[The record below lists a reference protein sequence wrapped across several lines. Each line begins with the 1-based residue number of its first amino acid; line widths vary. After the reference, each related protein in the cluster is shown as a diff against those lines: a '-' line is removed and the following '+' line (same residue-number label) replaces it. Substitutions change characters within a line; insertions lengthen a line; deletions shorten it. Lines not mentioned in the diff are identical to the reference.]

1 MFLVIDDIG
10 EDVFGACLQYF
21 HWFFSVRGV
30 SGVVVDLMVFLVLFM
45 CPFSVDMARGGCF
58 MMSTVMLV
66 NVVSFPFLVAWS
78 TVFLIRLKSATCYHL
93 ASSGL
98 LLSDRKLSTT
108 ICCWIGGWS
117 GLLVRLTCHMH
128 DVFDRLSSNT
138 VSPYLNTLR

>member
-78 TVFLIRLKSATCYHL
+78 NVFLIRLKSATCYHL

-98 LLSDRKLSTT
+98 LLAARAFSTE
-108 ICCWIGGWS
+108 CC
-117 GLLVRLTCHMH
+117 
-128 DVFDRLSSNT
+128 
-138 VSPYLNTLR
+138 